1 MSSPQVCIQG
11 SGAVGACLAL
21 ALAHDGFDVAL
32 VDDAKAAA
40 ARASSPDL
48 RAYALNGASIAL
60 LERLR
65 VWDALPAGAA
75 TPVNRMHISGD
86 GGGLLEF
93 TAWQQ
98 CVPALAWI
106 VDAGALDATL
116 AQALAYAPKLKRVA
130 APVPADLKA
139 VCEGRGSASRAA
151 LGVRYEPQAYGHRGI
166 AAWVQSDV
174 PHDGCAWQW
183 FRQPDILA
191 LLPFDRA
198 AAPQPAYGGEASA
211 GGYGIVWSVPDKRAD
226 ELLACSDAEFEAEL
240 QAASGGAAGK
250 LTLVSP
256 RIAWPLQ
263 FARASA
269 VSGPGWVLVGDAA
282 HAVHPLSGHGL
293 NLGLGDVDCLARVL
307 SEARRDQSWRST
319 GDARTLRRYA
329 RERAAPV
336 WMMGTG
342 TDALWQL
349 FEREVPLLRE
359 LRNTGL
365 DLVNHL
371 TPLKRWLA
379 GQALG

>member
-21 ALAHDGFDVAL
+21 ALAHAGFDVAL
-32 VDDAKAAA
+32 VDDAKSAA

-48 RAYALNGASIAL
+48 RAYALNAASIAL

-65 VWDALPAGAA
+65 VWDALPPGAA

-116 AQALAYAPKLKRVA
+116 AQALAYAPKLKRVT
-130 APVPADLKA
+130 APVPAELKA

-198 AAPQPAYGGEASA
+198 AAARAGHEAAA

-240 QAASGGAAGK
+240 QAASGGAAGR
-250 LTLVSP
+250 LTLVSA

-269 VSGPGWVLVGDAA
+269 VSGEGWVLVGDAA

-307 SEARRDQSWRST
+307 SDAWRDQSWRSA

-365 DLVNHL
+365 DVVNHL